1 MTKNKIE
8 ELICKNET
16 EVSQKAV
23 LSIMKLTCY
32 SLIGMDTIAKNEE
45 TELMLSGILAAA
57 ISGKTDA
64 NELYEQLV
72 KFQKDYGIGEE
83 MDVPEIEIP
92 ADWN

>member
-8 ELICKNET
+8 KLFCKNET

-23 LSIMKLTCY
+23 LSIIKITCY
-32 SLIGMDTIAKNEE
+32 TLMGMDTIAKNEE

-64 NELYEQLV
+64 EELYEQLA
-72 KFQKDYGIGEE
+72 KFQEDYDIGKE